1 MDILNWLFTQDQQ
14 LIKTTINNKN
24 TDLIAMA
31 ADVSFDK
38 RQDKWQTYA
47 MTAKGF
53 APALY
58 DTGTVTQATSIT
70 TGVTLNNATGIIT
83 TFAATTAA
91 NSTEATGF
99 VVTNSTVKA
108 TSKIQV
114 SCQYAGAANGIPT
127 PIISAIA
134 AGSFTV
140 ILGNGGSAALNALV
154 KIHFSVID

>member
-47 MTAKGF
+47 MTAKNF

-58 DTGTVTQATSIT
+58 DTGTVTQLTSNATA
-70 TGVTLNNATGIIT
+70 VTLNNHTGVITLFGTIAAAGSATFT
-83 TFAATTAA
+83 VNNSVVTA
-91 NSTEATGF
+91 NSKIFLSAQHGGGAT
-99 VVTNSTVKA
+99 VTASVTI
-108 TSKIQV
+108 T
-114 SCQYAGAANGIPT
+114 GL
-127 PIISAIA
+127 A
-134 AGSFTV
+134 AGSFSITV
-140 ILGNGGSAALNALV
+140 VNAGAGNMTTP
-154 KIHFSVID
+154 KINFTIID

>member
-47 MTAKGF
+47 MTAKNF

-58 DTGTVTQATSIT
+58 DTANVTQGTSNNTAVTVNAHTGVITLFGTIATSGAAQFTVNNSTVTANSKIFLQFQST
-70 TGVTLNNATGIIT
+70 TGVSAVINNIT
-83 TFAATTAA
+83 IVTISAG
-91 NSTEATGF
+91 SF
-99 VVTNSTVKA
+99 VVNISNS
-108 TSKIQV
+108 
-114 SCQYAGAANGIPT
+114 AGAALTAPKVHFM
-127 PIISAIA
+127 II
-134 AGSFTV
+134 
-140 ILGNGGSAALNALV
+140 
-154 KIHFSVID
+154 D

>member
-14 LIKTTINNKN
+14 LIKSTINNKN

-58 DTGTVTQATSIT
+58 DTADVTQITSTTTAVTVNAHTGVIT
-70 TGVTLNNATGIIT
+70 TFTQTLNGGLELAFTVNNSKVTTNSKIFLQVQYANAATGIPS
-83 TFAATTAA
+83 AH
-91 NSTEATGF
+91 
-99 VVTNSTVKA
+99 
-108 TSKIQV
+108 V
-114 SCQYAGAANGIPT
+114 SS
-127 PIISAIA
+127 IS
-134 AGSFTV
+134 AGSFV
-140 ILGNGGSAALNALV
+140 IDLLNAAATGTLLNDVV
-154 KIHFSVID
+154 KIHYMIID

>member
-47 MTAKGF
+47 MTAKDF

-58 DTGTVTQATSIT
+58 DSANVTQITSATT
-70 TGVTLNNATGIIT
+70 AVTVNAHVGIIT
-83 TFAATTAA
+83 TVSQTLAS
-91 NSTEATGF
+91 NTEATF
-99 VVTNSTVKA
+99 TVNNSKVTAN
-108 TSKIQV
+108 SKIFLQV
-114 SCQYAGAANGIPT
+114 QYAAASTGIASAHVSS
-127 PIISAIA
+127 ISAGKFDIDILNS
-134 AGSFTV
+134 GSV
-140 ILGNGGSAALNALV
+140 AMNDIV
-154 KIHFSVID
+154 KVHYMIID

>member
-1 MDILNWLFTQDQQ
+1 MDILNWLFTQDQN

-47 MTAKGF
+47 MTAKNF

-58 DTGTVTQATSIT
+58 DTGTVTQLTSNN
-70 TGVTLNNATGIIT
+70 TGVTLNNHTGIVTLFGTI
-83 TFAATTAA
+83 ATSGTAQ
-91 NSTEATGF
+91 F
-99 VVTNSTVKA
+99 VITNSTVTA
-108 TSKIQV
+108 NSKIFLQFQTSTGV
-114 SCQYAGAANGIPT
+114 TAAIANVTIT
-127 PIISAIA
+127 AIA

-140 ILGNGGSAALNALV
+140 TVANTAGAALTAP
-154 KIHFSVID
+154 KIHFMIID

>member
-47 MTAKGF
+47 MTAANF

-58 DTGTVTQATSIT
+58 DTASVTQITS
-70 TGVTLNNATGIIT
+70 
-83 TFAATTAA
+83 ATTAVTVNGHVGVITTVSQTLA
-91 NSTEATGF
+91 TNTEATF
-99 VVTNSTVKA
+99 TVNNSKVTAN
-108 TSKIQV
+108 SKIFLSV
-114 SCQYAGAANGIPT
+114 QYAAASTGIASAHVSS
-127 PIISAIA
+127 ISAGKFDID
-134 AGSFTV
+134 
-140 ILGNGGSAALNALV
+140 ILNSGTASMNDVV
-154 KIHFSVID
+154 KVHYMIID